1 MNEMSRRGDNML
13 SNAKRKPDYIR
24 KKGNE
29 NGSNRGSM
37 IKRRGGNRGSAI
49 KKRGGNRGS
58 VIKKRGGNR
67 GSVIKKRGNVS
78 EMRDSV
84 NLRCRHNSQIL
95 HRLDDHTMIHVPD
108 IHLIQ

>member
-37 IKRRGGNRGSAI
+37 IKRRGS
-49 KKRGGNRGS
+49 NRGS